1 MICRNDDLTEY
12 EVRLSEVH
20 QPPHC
25 EVTERT
31 RHLGERHGCAGDW
44 WSRLDQAILGL

>member
-20 QPPHC
+20 LPPHC
-25 EVTERT
+25 EMIECT
-31 RHLGERHGCAGDW
+31 RHLGVLHGCAGDW
-44 WSRLDQAILGL
+44 